1 MAGVAPASA
10 DAAAVRTLLSA
21 NTAALAA
28 LTAGLL
34 VVFRRRNSN
43 ALAGE
48 LAGSWLAA
56 AATATA
62 LTLAVLQLGTV
73 APFLYFNF

>member
-1 MAGVAPASA
+1 
-10 DAAAVRTLLSA
+10 
-21 NTAALAA
+21 
-28 LTAGLL
+28 LL

-48 LAGSWLAA
+48 LAASWLTAA
-56 AATATA
+56 ATA

-73 APFLYFNF
+73 APFISLL

>member
-1 MAGVAPASA
+1 VAAGSA
-10 DAAAVRTLLSA
+10 DFGQIRTLLPA
-21 NTAALAA
+21 NTGAVAA

-43 ALAGE
+43 ALADE

-56 AATATA
+56 AAIAGA
-62 LTLAVLQLGTV
+62 LVLAVLQLGTV